1 MKLNEPTA
9 EGDYWELADDVNELY
24 QQLSAN
30 KYRDI
35 KSSQIQYVKSRL
47 DVIGIDNRHSTMLI
61 ILLYNCIVVYI
72 CIQ

>member
-9 EGDYWELADDVNELY
+9 EGDYWEPADDVNELY

-35 KSSQIQYVKSRL
+35 KFSQIQYVKW
-47 DVIGIDNRHSTMLI
+47 
-61 ILLYNCIVVYI
+61 
-72 CIQ
+72 